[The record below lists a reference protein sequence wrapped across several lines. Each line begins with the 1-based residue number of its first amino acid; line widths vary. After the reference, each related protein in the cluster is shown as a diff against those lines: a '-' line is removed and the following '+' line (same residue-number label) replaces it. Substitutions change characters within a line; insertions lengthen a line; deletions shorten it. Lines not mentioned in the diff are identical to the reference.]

1 MNYGDKMVNIGILG
15 ATGMVGQ
22 RFIQL
27 LDKHPDFE
35 ITTLAASSR
44 SAGKK
49 YEDATTWYLDSA
61 MPDSVKDIVVCETD
75 PPAVSNDVDIFFSSL
90 PAESAG
96 IVEPKFAE
104 RFVVSSNASAM
115 RMEKDVPLVVPEV
128 NPEFLDLI
136 EIQQKNRGWDG
147 FIVTNPN
154 CCAIPLSLSL
164 KPIQDKYDIKRVYVS
179 TMQAVSGAGYNGV
192 PSMAIVDN
200 LVPYIAEEE
209 EKFEEESLHLL
220 GTLDGSDVIPAK
232 FGLTTSCHRVGVLN
246 GHTEAVFVELDQNI
260 DIDDIKNDMANFKS
274 LPQEL
279 DLHFAPKNPII
290 VKEEDNRP
298 QPRMDRNNED
308 GMAVTVGRVRKDTA
322 FENSFKYVLLGHNTI
337 RGAAGA
343 SILNAELINKT
354 IL

>member
-1 MNYGDKMVNIGILG
+1 MVNVGVLG

-35 ITTLAASSR
+35 ITALAASSR

-49 YEDATTWYLDSA
+49 YEDATTWYLDDA
-61 MPDSVKDIVVCETD
+61 MSDSVKDIIVSETE
-75 PPAVSNDVDIFFSSL
+75 PSSVGNDVEILFSAL
-90 PAESAG
+90 PNGHAA

-104 RFVVSSNASAM
+104 KFVVASNASVM
-115 RMEKDVPLVVPEV
+115 RIEKDVPLVVPEV
-128 NPEFLDLI
+128 NPEFLDI
-136 EIQQKNRGWDG
+136 IDVQQKNRGWDG

-154 CCAIPLSLSL
+154 CCAIPLSLTL
-164 KPIQDKYDIKRVYVS
+164 KPIYDNYDINRVYVS

-209 EKFEEESLHLL
+209 EKLEEETLHLL
-220 GTLDGSDVIPAK
+220 GNLNDLGVTPAK
-232 FGLTTSCHRVGVLN
+232 FGLTTSCHRVAVID
-246 GHTEAVFVELDQNI
+246 GHTEAVFVELDQDI
-260 DIDDIKNDMANFKS
+260 DIDDIKKNIANFKS
-274 LPQEL
+274 VPQEL
-279 DLHFAPKNPII
+279 DLYSAPKNPVI
-290 VKEEDNRP
+290 VREEDNRP
-298 QPRMDRNNED
+298 QPRMDRNAD
-308 GMAVTVGRVRKDTA
+308 GGMAVTVGRIRKDSA
-322 FENSFKYVLLGHNTI
+322 FDNSFKYVLMGHNTV
-337 RGAAGA
+337 RGAAGT